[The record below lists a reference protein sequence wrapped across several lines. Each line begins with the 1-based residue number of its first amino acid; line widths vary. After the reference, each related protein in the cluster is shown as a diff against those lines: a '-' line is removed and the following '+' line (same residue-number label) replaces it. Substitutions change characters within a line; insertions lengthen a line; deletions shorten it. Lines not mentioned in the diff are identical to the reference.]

1 MTEIWLIRHGQTDWN
16 LAGRFQGHTDIPLNS
31 KGLIQAR
38 KLAGKLAGIQFE
50 AIYSSDLSRATQTA
64 AILSQQLN
72 LPVLSDPRLREI
84 SQGEWEGMSLAE
96 VREKFK
102 FDPAQAN
109 ESPETSRAPGGES
122 VIEVAARMKSAA
134 DSIAAAHPNGR
145 VLLVSHGL
153 AVATLYCT
161 ANFLSLKNVHGYIPE
176 NATPLVIN
184 WPPAADNPENH

>member
-31 KGLIQAR
+31 RGLIQAR
-38 KLAGKLAGIQFE
+38 ELAGKLSGIQFE
-50 AIYSSDLSRATQTA
+50 AIYSSDLSRASQTA

-72 LPVLSDPRLREI
+72 LPVLADPRLREI
-84 SQGEWEGMSLAE
+84 SQGEWEGMSLTE

-102 FDPAQAN
+102 FDPNQAN

-122 VIEVAARMKSAA
+122 VNEVAARMKAAA
-134 DSIAAAHPNGR
+134 DAIAAAYPDGK

-153 AVATLYCT
+153 AVATLYCM
-161 ANFLSLKNVHGYIPE
+161 ANSLSLKDVHGYIPE

-184 WPPAADNPENH
+184 WSPAANGIGV